1 MKRIRHFAV
10 GWDKDRFEAAG
21 PPLEERFV
29 RARGGPALA
38 LLAGPTLRKLPT
50 LGRRCHPALL
60 WLSLL
65 ACCFPGIASA
75 SGGKSVGAVATAQK
89 LAPLS
94 DDAFRLLL
102 QVYDYDPAI
111 PLDARIVERI
121 ERDGQPREKI
131 VFRGAQ
137 GFYVPGYLQLPRD
150 RAKPLPCVL
159 LLHGWSGSKEHF
171 WTDNNYISGGNVR
184 RGLLNEGFAVL
195 ALDAQCHGDRIAQNE
210 FAPVN
215 TSGPPGMPPRKNYFT
230 QREIYVQTTID
241 YRRALDYLKSRPEI
255 DSARI
260 GIFGYSMGG
269 TQTFLLTGVDSR
281 IKAAVACAV
290 PADRNPSSLIA
301 PRHFAHAIGSRPFLL
316 IAGRND
322 EMCPPEEAESVFQLI
337 GGEAAKIA
345 LVEGTHKLRPEFV
358 PQAVRWF
365 KDHL

>member
-1 MKRIRHFAV
+1 
-10 GWDKDRFEAAG
+10 
-21 PPLEERFV
+21 V
-29 RARGGPALA
+29 RNQVEMS
-38 LLAGPTLRKLPT
+38 
-50 LGRRCHPALL
+50 LGRMTRRRWMFA
-60 WLSLL
+60 WLASL
-65 ACCFPGIASA
+65 ACFLPGFASVD
-75 SGGKSVGAVATAQK
+75 SGTTPSAGAGDKVER
-89 LAPLS
+89 LGE
-94 DDAFRLLL
+94 DAFRLLL

-111 PLDARIVERI
+111 PLDGRIVERI
-121 ERDGQPREKI
+121 EKDGMPREKI

-137 GFYVPGYLQLPRD
+137 GFYVPGYFQLPP
-150 RAKPLPCVL
+150 KHPQPVPCVL

-171 WTDNNYISGGNVR
+171 WIDDNYISGGNVR
-184 RGLLNEGFAVL
+184 RALVKEGFAVL

-215 TSGPPGMPPRKNYFT
+215 PSGPPGVSLRKGYFT

-260 GIFGYSMGG
+260 GAFGYSMGG
-269 TQTFLLTGVDSR
+269 TQTILLSAVDRR

-290 PADRNPSSLIA
+290 PADRSPSSLIA
-301 PRHFAHAIGSRPFLL
+301 PRNVARAIGPRPFLL

-322 EMCPPEEAESVFQLI
+322 EMCPPDEAERVFRML
-337 GGEAAKIA
+337 GSPTSKLSFFA
-345 LVEGTHKLRPEFV
+345 GTHRLRPDFV